1 MAIKMERERD
11 REFVKNVTLGVTFE
25 LKPDHQAGF
34 HGANLWHGREG
45 RKMERRGEGKGGGAF
60 HQLNHFNL

>member
-45 RKMERRGEGKGGGAF
+45 RKMERRGRREGGRSVPPT
-60 HQLNHFNL
+60 